1 MSPFKGLERGRWV
14 QPSMVE
20 QARDPDPHTQRP
32 GPLCLQK
39 QKLRCSKCQVEAVTE
54 ESGVQDPL
62 GLHGEFKASQLQ
74 EILSQPEDA
83 WLSEPKWRRL

>member
-20 QARDPDPHTQRP
+20 QAPNPDPHTQRP
-32 GPLCLQK
+32 RPSVPPK
-39 QKLRCSKCQVEAVTE
+39 TKEKLSRCSKCQVEAVAE

-62 GLHGEFKASQLQ
+62 GLRGEFKASQLQ

-83 WLSEPKWRRL
+83 WLSEPR